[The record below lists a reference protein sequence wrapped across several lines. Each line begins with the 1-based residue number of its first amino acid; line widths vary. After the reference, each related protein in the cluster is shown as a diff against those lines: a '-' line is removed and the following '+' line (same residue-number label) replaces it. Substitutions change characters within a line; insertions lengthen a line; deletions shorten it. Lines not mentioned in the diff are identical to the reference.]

1 MSLSLRSG
9 NFATLIPYVVI
20 AFLLLLIAAQ
30 LAKLTWT
37 MFDSTTIETGQGNEA
52 VSARKLA
59 GNTTIDWDSI
69 AVFGKAD
76 VVKKSVVKKPKI
88 EKPKKPGA
96 LQKLDVTLIGALVSS
111 NPKNSYVSIREKGET
126 RVLKSGEE
134 ITDGIVVKTIQPRA
148 FIASDGN
155 AEKTFYLIPADQ
167 LRAKDR
173 DVGLPQEKK
182 PQDKDTASFTAG
194 EEAAAISHQVDE
206 ETKLKLEQYRQE
218 LAENPL
224 SLVDKVTASPV
235 QRNGELYGYRLRH
248 GKDRKLLTSVGLRA
262 GDILLNVNGFPITDP
277 EQLSDVM
284 VSLASGNMIEMK
296 IERGGK
302 LRDLNVVME

>member
-1 MSLSLRSG
+1 MVLSLRSG

-37 MFDSTTIETGQGNEA
+37 LFDSTTIAPGKGSEA
-52 VSARKLA
+52 VSARKSP
-59 GNTTIDWDSI
+59 GDTTIDWNSI

-76 VVKKSVVKKPKI
+76 VVKKAAVIKPKI
-88 EKPKKPGA
+88 KKLKKPGA

-111 NPKNSYVSIREKGET
+111 NPQHSYVSIREKGET
-126 RVLKSGEE
+126 RVLKTGEE
-134 ITDGIVVKTIQPRA
+134 IKDGIVVKTIQPRA
-148 FIASDGN
+148 FVASDGS
-155 AEKTFYLIPADQ
+155 AEKVFYLIPADQ

-173 DVGLPQEKK
+173 EVGLPQEKK
-182 PQDKDTASFTAG
+182 KQERAPFTAG
-194 EEAAAISHQVDE
+194 KEAAAISHQVDE
-206 ETKLKLEQYRQE
+206 ETRLKLAQYRQE

-224 SLVDKVTASPV
+224 SLVDKVKASPV
-235 QRNGELYGYRLRH
+235 QRDGELYGYRLRH

-262 GDILLNVNGFPITDP
+262 GDILLDVNGIPITDP
-277 EQLSDVM
+277 GQLSEVM
-284 VSLASGNMIEMK
+284 ESLASGNMIDLK

-302 LRDLNVVME
+302 LRDLNVVVE

>member
-1 MSLSLRSG
+1 MSLRSG

-37 MFDSTTIETGQGNEA
+37 MFDSATIDPGERSEA
-52 VSARKLA
+52 VSARKLP
-59 GNTTIDWDSI
+59 GNTAIDWNSI

-76 VVKKSVVKKPKI
+76 VVNNAAVKKPIIK
-88 EKPKKPGA
+88 KPKKPGA

-111 NPKNSYVSIREKGET
+111 NPQNSYVSIREKGET
-126 RVLKSGEE
+126 RVLKTGEE
-134 ITDGIVVKTIQPRA
+134 IKGGIVVKTIRPKA
-148 FIASDGN
+148 FVASDGS
-155 AEKTFYLIPADQ
+155 AEKVFYLIPADQ

-173 DVGLPQEKK
+173 EVGLPQEKQK
-182 PQDKDTASFTAG
+182 QERVPFTAR

-206 ETKLKLEQYRQE
+206 ETKLKLAQYRQE

-224 SLVDKVTASPV
+224 SLVDKVQASPV

-262 GDILLNVNGFPITDP
+262 GDILLDVNGIPITDP
-277 EQLSDVM
+277 GQLSGVM
-284 VSLASGNMIEMK
+284 ESLASGNMINMK
-296 IERGGK
+296 IERGGRV
-302 LRDLNVVME
+302 RDLNVVVE

>member
-1 MSLSLRSG
+1 MSLRSG

-37 MFDSTTIETGQGNEA
+37 MFDSATIDPGERSEA
-52 VSARKLA
+52 VSARTLP
-59 GNTTIDWDSI
+59 GNTAIDWNSI

-76 VVKKSVVKKPKI
+76 VVNNAAVKKPIIK
-88 EKPKKPGA
+88 KPKKPGA

-111 NPKNSYVSIREKGET
+111 NPQNSYVSIREKGET
-126 RVLKSGEE
+126 WVLKTGEE
-134 ITDGIVVKTIQPRA
+134 IKDGIVVKTIRPRA
-148 FIASDGN
+148 FVASDGS
-155 AEKTFYLIPADQ
+155 AEKVFYLIPADQ

-173 DVGLPQEKK
+173 EVGLPQEKQK
-182 PQDKDTASFTAG
+182 QERVPFTAR

-206 ETKLKLEQYRQE
+206 ETKLKLAQYREE

-224 SLVDKVTASPV
+224 SLVDKVQASPV

-262 GDILLNVNGFPITDP
+262 GDILLDVNGIPITDP
-277 EQLSDVM
+277 GQLSDVM
-284 VSLASGNMIEMK
+284 ESLASGNMINMK
-296 IERGGK
+296 IERGGRV
-302 LRDLNVVME
+302 RDLNVVVE

>member
-1 MSLSLRSG
+1 MSLRSG

-37 MFDSTTIETGQGNEA
+37 MFDSATIDPGERSEA
-52 VSARKLA
+52 VSARKLP
-59 GNTTIDWDSI
+59 GNTAIDWNSI

-76 VVKKSVVKKPKI
+76 VVNNAAVKKPIIK
-88 EKPKKPGA
+88 KPKKPGA

-111 NPKNSYVSIREKGET
+111 NPQNSYVSIREKGET
-126 RVLKSGEE
+126 WVLKTGEE
-134 ITDGIVVKTIQPRA
+134 IKDGIVVKTIRPRA
-148 FIASDGN
+148 FVASDGS
-155 AEKTFYLIPADQ
+155 AEKVFYLIPADQ

-173 DVGLPQEKK
+173 EVGLPQEKQK
-182 PQDKDTASFTAG
+182 QERVPFTAR

-206 ETKLKLEQYRQE
+206 ETKLKLAQYREE

-224 SLVDKVTASPV
+224 SLVDKVQASPV

-262 GDILLNVNGFPITDP
+262 GDILLDVNGIPITEP
-277 EQLSDVM
+277 GQLSDVM
-284 VSLASGNMIEMK
+284 ESLASGNMINMK
-296 IERGGK
+296 IERGGRV
-302 LRDLNVVME
+302 RDLNVVVE